1 MSVVERQI
9 PDLIIAEG
17 ASIRDAL
24 QAIDTNG
31 REMVMVSDKSDR
43 IIGLISDGDIRRG
56 LLAGLTL
63 DLPAVNVMTRDF
75 FTVAPDTDRASVL
88 DIMRA
93 RSFPYVPV
101 LDRDRRLIAVHF
113 LRDLLGAAPKPNIAV
128 VMAGGRGARLR
139 PVTDAIPKPMIE
151 VAGRPMLER
160 IVLHLVGHGVQTI
173 HLAVNFMA
181 DVIERH
187 FGDGSTLGCRIE
199 YLREST
205 PLGTGGALSLLTE
218 RPAHPFF
225 VLNGDLIS
233 TAEWTGIPLKE
244 LLDEV
249 TLQQGVVD
257 GQENPLANIWA
268 SKLYEVQKYL
278 TLTAHK
284 FEMTPFLMSK
294 RTWDR
299 LSEGDR
305 KIIQEAAAEAT
316 QLQRKLAAEADQKLE
331 GELKAKGT
339 RIDKI
344 DNAVFAKATEP
355 VTAKWTA
362 GPIGDYVKKVVGA
375 ARGN

>member
-205 PLGTGGALSLLTE
+205 PLGTGGALSLLPE
-218 RPAHPFF
+218 HPAHPFF

-233 TAEWTGIPLKE
+233 RANLTAM
-244 LLDEV
+244 LDMHNRRRHLA
-249 TLQQGVVD
+249 TIGV
-257 GQENPLANIWA
+257 GP
-268 SKLYEVQKYL
+268 YEVQIPFGTVREQGGRLLSIAEKPTVDFLINRGIYVL
-278 TLTAHK
+278 DPETLDHVPKQRDFPITEL
-284 FEMTPFLMSK
+284 FEAL
-294 RTWDR
+294 
-299 LSEGDR
+299 
-305 KIIQEAAAEAT
+305 
-316 QLQRKLAAEADQKLE
+316 LAAKKNVGVFNFDDPW
-331 GELKAKGT
+331 
-339 RIDKI
+339 ID
-344 DNAVFAKATEP
+344 
-355 VTAKWTA
+355 
-362 GPIGDYVKKVVGA
+362 VGHFDDLRRA
-375 ARGN
+375 QGS